1 MNVNLSEWPVYPPY
15 WILAVLFTMQLL
27 FTGSK
32 YLEYIS
38 RIRIQ
43 NN

>member
-1 MNVNLSEWPVYPPY
+1 MFIDSYGDGY
-15 WILAVLFTMQLL
+15 F

-38 RIRIQ
+38 SIILMHNDQIIRI
-43 NN
+43 